1 MKNNWL
7 KMYDKLGQILRIETV
22 INQPGE
28 FKVFR
33 ACQHRDGT
41 HPPIGIPCAKAL
53 AIYVTIKATL
63 WHATN
68 DTWKPW
74 RWWTIRRRASTI

>member
-33 ACQHRDGT
+33 AMS
-41 HPPIGIPCAKAL
+41 
-53 AIYVTIKATL
+53 
-63 WHATN
+63 
-68 DTWKPW
+68 
-74 RWWTIRRRASTI
+74 AS